1 MLISLL
7 SKDYLLEAGQD
18 LSMGEM
24 MTVNFGA
31 PNIFVTLWFELH
43 YATNPP
49 LGTRDGVTT
58 SSKEQMRTSV
68 RVLVQV

>member
-31 PNIFVTLWFELH
+31 PNIFYTL
-43 YATNPP
+43 
-49 LGTRDGVTT
+49 V
-58 SSKEQMRTSV
+58 
-68 RVLVQV
+68 